1 MIRLLLDKSVLK
13 AAPQGLLE
21 AHANEFCFVLTGVL
35 LREIMT
41 ERMPERSGM
50 DAAARSQQTHM
61 IQANLRKI
69 RSGTQNEWH
78 ELPAAIRY
86 ELETGNSARFGPRA
100 KVPDPLE
107 HSDLDDARLWD
118 EICAEELRYVEAMD
132 PAAHA
137 EALAAILDRVRL
149 IQDKR
154 DLFRLLDDERRE
166 SHNLEIRYT
175 RTWQDRAIELGIVTP
190 LRFVVHDSMLCYG
203 LLLAFDVLSWWWA
216 WQTKQGLVS
225 PHRTVN
231 TYYDYRQIAYIA
243 IADGLLSGDLDMLH
257 LAWVCWPKKR
267 KHLYT
272 YDDCA
277 REIVPWKPSWES

>member
-13 AAPQGLLE
+13 ALPQGLLE

-35 LREIMT
+35 LREITT

-50 DAAARSQQTHM
+50 DAASRGKLDAK
-61 IQANLRKI
+61 IDANLRKI
-69 RSGTQNEWH
+69 RDGTQNEWY

-100 KVPDPLE
+100 KVSDPLA
-107 HSDLDDARLWD
+107 HCDLDDAHLWEDIDD
-118 EICAEELRYVEAMD
+118 EESKYVEAMD
-132 PAAHA
+132 PAAHQEDLEEKSRRA
-137 EALAAILDRVRL
+137 GP
-149 IQDKR
+149 IQDKK
-154 DLFRLLDDERRE
+154 DLFRLLDDKRRE
-166 SHNLEIRYT
+166 SHNLTIRYT
-175 RTWQDRAIELGIVTP
+175 RTWKDRAIKLGIVTP
-190 LRFVVHDSMLCYG
+190 PRFVVHDSMLCYG
-203 LLLAFDVLSWWWA
+203 MSLASDVLSWWWA
-216 WQTKQGLVS
+216 WQTKHGQVS

-231 TYYDYRQIAYIA
+231 TYYDHRQIAYVA
-243 IADGLLSGDLDMLH
+243 IADGLLAKDFDMLH